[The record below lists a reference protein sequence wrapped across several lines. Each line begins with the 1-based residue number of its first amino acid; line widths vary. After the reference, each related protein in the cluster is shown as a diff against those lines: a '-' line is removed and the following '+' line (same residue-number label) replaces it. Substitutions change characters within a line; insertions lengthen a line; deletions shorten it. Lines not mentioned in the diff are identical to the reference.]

1 MASLFI
7 IPLYGGFS
15 LFRLS
20 PGSFTI
26 ETVGFLAYR
35 VFPAGFLTLSLVLAL
50 GWLMARRPPR
60 LSTLTLAAAMVIHG
74 CAGLVFFPQTYG
86 ILVLPLAMWS
96 GAVALIV
103 GRLDWVAQPLYVGD
117 SREGPVILRPIPTP
131 APAGPETPKPVDPN
145 TPPRPETEIIQERFQ
160 RLREELRPRPK
171 ERIYPQPSPL
181 FLAVIATIAGILSI
195 VLLLPSA
202 PSTLPLYGQQ
212 SEGFEAEPL
221 WDPLLLTPNPNPM
234 PGGDS
239 GEAIPQR
246 IWKPQARVPE
256 LPEAWEAKMS
266 SGTTRVVFSKR
277 SSGIRVENPG
287 CAASVNPLMEF
298 PEVSADGFALLP
310 WNRGS
315 LSPGSATGWQMWTS
329 GEWTSWVRYSGDP
342 QLDGAWPPKTRR
354 GVGPWLG
361 KVALQI
367 VPGTSIVSLSSVNR
381 LNVALSARQA
391 DLCSLTLE
399 PMREAEVTWGTVPEI
414 GDDLVERSMAAIH
427 RTATAFIRQGHGYDA
442 EGNPIVLEE
451 EIRPRFEGW
460 VLVRQPNDGPG
471 YLICSPF
478 WQRQIGIERPTHTP
492 VGDPSNRLTV
502 SVVEDLKVR
511 IRLSLISTDDPGGSA
526 VATLAPGT
534 YLNVILLVPIQ
545 QDESNER
552 ALKLL
557 RDTLKRHA
565 PPLLLQETRGIIE
578 GH

>member
-1 MASLFI
+1 MATLFAF
-7 IPLYGGFS
+7 PLYGGFS
-15 LFRLS
+15 LLRLS

-35 VFPAGFLTLSLVLAL
+35 VFPAAFLALSLVLAL
-50 GWLMARRPPR
+50 GWLLARRPPR
-60 LSTLTLAAAMVIHG
+60 LSTLTLAAAIVIHG
-74 CAGLVFFPQTYG
+74 CVGLAFFPQTYG
-86 ILVLPLAMWS
+86 ILVLPLAIWS
-96 GAVALIV
+96 GAVTLIV
-103 GRLDWVAQPLYVGD
+103 GRLDWIAQPLYLGN
-117 SREGPVILRPIPTP
+117 SREGPVILRSIPTP
-131 APAGPETPKPVDPN
+131 PVVIPETPEPADPN
-145 TPPRPETEIIQERFQ
+145 TPPRPEAEVIQERFQ
-160 RLREELRPRPK
+160 RLREDLRPRPK
-171 ERIYPQPSPL
+171 ERVYPQPSPL
-181 FLAVIATIAGILSI
+181 FLAAIATIAGVLSI

-221 WDPLLLTPNPNPM
+221 WDPLLLASKPTPQNN
-234 PGGDS
+234 S
-239 GEAIPQR
+239 GESIPQR
-246 IWKPQARVPE
+246 IWTPQARVAE
-256 LPEAWEAKMS
+256 LSEDWEAKMA
-266 SGTTRVVFSKR
+266 SGATRAVFSKR
-277 SSGIRVENPG
+277 SSLVRVENPG
-287 CAASVNPLMEF
+287 CVANVNPLMEF

-315 LSPGSATGWQMWTS
+315 MSAGSATGWQVWTA

-342 QLDGAWPPKTRR
+342 RLDGAWPPKTRH

-391 DLCSLTLE
+391 DLCSLTIE
-399 PMREAEVTWGTVPEI
+399 PMREAEVYWGAVPEI
-414 GDDLVERSMAAIH
+414 EDDLTERSTAGLH
-427 RTATAFIRQGHGYDA
+427 RTATAFIRRGHGFNA
-442 EGNPIVLEE
+442 QGKPIVLED

-502 SVVEDLKVR
+502 SVDGLMVR
-511 IRLSLISTDDPGGSA
+511 IRLSLVSTDDPGGSA

-545 QDESNER
+545 QDESNLR
-552 ALKLL
+552 ALRLL
-557 RDTLKRHA
+557 RETLKSYA
-565 PPLLLQETRGIIE
+565 PPLLLQETQGIIE
-578 GH
+578 GGN